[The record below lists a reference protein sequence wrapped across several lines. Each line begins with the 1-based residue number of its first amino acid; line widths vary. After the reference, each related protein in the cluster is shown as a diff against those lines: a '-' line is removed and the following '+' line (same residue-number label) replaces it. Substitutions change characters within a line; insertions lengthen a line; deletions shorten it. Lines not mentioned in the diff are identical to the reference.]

1 MVGVIARDLV
11 IARGRACVR
20 LGTLWVWYA
29 GPRVHGIFSHVRARR
44 RRGNLVG
51 GVRSYEKIV
60 TLRMNRKFILECMRT
75 EYPELVKELTRQHFG
90 ITVVKEEGGAA
101 HIVRGCTTVGARY
114 SCVIHVQRCAV
125 WIWNGE
131 TRCVFIR
138 LYV

>member
-1 MVGVIARDLV
+1 
-11 IARGRACVR
+11 
-20 LGTLWVWYA
+20 
-29 GPRVHGIFSHVRARR
+29 
-44 RRGNLVG
+44 
-51 GVRSYEKIV
+51 
-60 TLRMNRKFILECMRT
+60 MNRKFILECMRT

-90 ITVVKEEGGAA
+90 MTVVKEEGGAA
-101 HIVRGCTTVGARY
+101 HTVRGCTTVGARY

>member
-20 LGTLWVWYA
+20 LGTLWCA

-90 ITVVKEEGGAA
+90 MTVVKEEGGAA
-101 HIVRGCTTVGARY
+101 HTVRGCTTVGARY

>member
-11 IARGRACVR
+11 IARGRACVP
-20 LGTLWVWYA
+20 LGTLWCA

-44 RRGNLVG
+44 RRGILVG

-90 ITVVKEEGGAA
+90 MTVVKEE
-101 HIVRGCTTVGARY
+101 RGSSA
-114 SCVIHVQRCAV
+114 
-125 WIWNGE
+125 
-131 TRCVFIR
+131 
-138 LYV
+138 

>member
-20 LGTLWVWYA
+20 RMVRLGTLWCA

-90 ITVVKEEGGAA
+90 MTVVKEEGGSSA
-101 HIVRGCTTVGARY
+101 
-114 SCVIHVQRCAV
+114 
-125 WIWNGE
+125 
-131 TRCVFIR
+131 
-138 LYV
+138 

>member
-20 LGTLWVWYA
+20 LMVRLGRLWCA

-51 GVRSYEKIV
+51 GVTRSYEKIV
-60 TLRMNRKFILECMRT
+60 TLRMNHKFMECMRT

-90 ITVVKEEGGAA
+90 TTVVKEEGGSSA
-101 HIVRGCTTVGARY
+101 
-114 SCVIHVQRCAV
+114 
-125 WIWNGE
+125 
-131 TRCVFIR
+131 
-138 LYV
+138 